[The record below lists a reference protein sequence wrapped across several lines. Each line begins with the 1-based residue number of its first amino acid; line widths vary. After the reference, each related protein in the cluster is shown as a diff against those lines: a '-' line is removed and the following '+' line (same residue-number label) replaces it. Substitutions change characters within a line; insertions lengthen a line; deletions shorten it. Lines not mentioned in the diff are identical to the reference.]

1 MFHADLGMQWMA
13 PGGFT
18 AEFGGGPMLYWA
30 PNGSFQ
36 WFGFLTLALGVY
48 FR

>member
-1 MFHADLGMQWMA
+1 MQWMA

-18 AEFGGGPMLYWA
+18 AEFGAGPMLYWS
-30 PNGSFQ
+30 PRGQFD
-36 WFGFLTLALGVY
+36 WFGFVNLGLGVY